1 MIVTDASPL
10 IVMAKLQRLQLLND
24 LHGDVLIGP
33 VVKRETVD
41 AGRIVSAW
49 GVEQIE
55 AALERGWLRVASLT
69 DEESGMM
76 RRLTRSTG
84 LDPGEAES
92 IALAGVRHLR
102 LIVDDKQARSVAA
115 AAGIEH
121 VGTAGTLL
129 EAYLHSRMGMDE
141 LEAALADLSRVLW
154 LSPAVVAEILRLARE
169 TTR

>member
-55 AALERGWLRVASLT
+55 AALERGWLRKVSLT
-69 DEESGMM
+69 AEESGVMQ
-76 RRLTRSTG
+76 RLTRGSG
-84 LDPGEAES
+84 LGPGEAES
-92 IALAGVRHLR
+92 IALAGVRRLR
-102 LIVDDKQARSVAA
+102 LIVDDKQAR
-115 AAGIEH
+115 G
-121 VGTAGTLL
+121 VGRGCW
-129 EAYLHSRMGMDE
+129 H
-141 LEAALADLSRVLW
+141 
-154 LSPAVVAEILRLARE
+154 
-169 TTR
+169 

>member
-33 VVKRETVD
+33 AVKRETVD

-55 AALERGWLRVASLT
+55 AALERGWLRMMLLT
-69 DEESGMM
+69 AEESGVM
-76 RRLTRSTG
+76 RRLTRSSG
-84 LDPGEAES
+84 LGSGEAES
-92 IALAGVRHLR
+92 IALAGVRRLR

-121 VGTAGTLL
+121 VGTAGILL
-129 EAYLHSRMGMDE
+129 EAYLRGRYDMDG
-141 LEAALADLSRVLW
+141 LEAALGDLSRVLW
-154 LSPAVVAEILRLARE
+154 LSPAVVAEVLRLARE
-169 TTR
+169 ATR